1 MATGDILDIA
11 RFLKDSRISES
22 KIRFASKEEDMV
34 EHWDFKVILKDGSE
48 QRIDIKSLKKLDRYD
63 DVFNDQLHW
72 VELKNVHG
80 NTGWVQGKAD
90 FIIFECFAEWLLV
103 SRSKLEAYALEKTA
117 NGRLLHTKDYVALQN
132 GDRYQRKDRKDE
144 MTLITLNELLS
155 LNPKRVV
162 KQHEKRVLI

>member
-22 KIRFASKEEDMV
+22 KIRFASKQEDMV

-48 QRIDIKSLKKLDRYD
+48 QRIDIKSLKKLGRYD
-63 DVFNDQLHW
+63 DEFNDQLHW

-80 NTGWVQGKAD
+80 NTGWIQGKAD
-90 FIIFECFAEWLLV
+90 FILFECFSEWLLV
-103 SRSKLEAYALEKTA
+103 NRSKLEAFTLEKTT
-117 NGRLLHTKDYVALQN
+117 NGRLLHTKDYAALQK

-144 MTLITLNELLS
+144 VTLITLDELLC

-162 KQHEKRVLI
+162 KYQKKVLV